1 MDTVSKSRNK
11 LLQLFQ
17 STLLIS
23 AFTFGGGYVI
33 VPLMKKRFVDELRWL
48 EEEEALDFV
57 AIAQSA
63 PGAVAVNASILL
75 GYRIA
80 GLSGALVA
88 ILGTILPPMITL
100 SVISYFYLA
109 FQANPVVNAALGAM
123 RAGVAAVI
131 VNVVLR
137 MGFGIVKQKSVVSI
151 LTMLAVFVALYYK
164 VNIMLIILLCALLG
178 AAAAWIRSKR
188 EA

>member
-1 MDTVSKSRNK
+1 MDTVSKPKNK
-11 LLQLFQ
+11 LWQLFQ

-48 EEEEALDFV
+48 EEEETLDFI

-80 GLSGALVA
+80 GLPGALVA

-100 SVISYFYLA
+100 SPARFFGGFRSSVTFVNGVW
-109 FQANPVVNAALGAM
+109 NPT
-123 RAGVAAVI
+123 RVATFRLNTNSCSACFTS
-131 VNVVLR
+131 
-137 MGFGIVKQKSVVSI
+137 G
-151 LTMLAVFVALYYK
+151 
-164 VNIMLIILLCALLG
+164 
-178 AAAAWIRSKR
+178 
-188 EA
+188 